1 MGLSRRRRRG
11 GRLRRPARRQQRL
24 RLGAQSRL
32 RPARLPRR
40 RPARARR
47 PVPPRRPQRQR
58 PLPPRHARRRS
69 ARPGLGPLSR
79 RASPIRTRAGAGG
92 MGRPHPPARRRDRAE
107 RARPPHRGGGAA
119 RVNLVETQRLF
130 WEALRGE
137 SRDVEACFLGTPDLG
152 AAERVRIYS
161 DMFVWRQVDAL
172 REDFPEVAARLGE
185 DGFFRL
191 ARAYV
196 LAHPSEHPDLGRVEW
211 ARSEVFLEAD
221 RAPLETLALDPDRFA
236 QARLRLIPALR
247 LSGNTAVWRA
257 GFEVFDVQLEAV
269 EAQALRLALEGE
281 PLGEICGA
289 FGEPAPAF
297 EAL

>member
-1 MGLSRRRRRG
+1 M
-11 GRLRRPARRQQRL
+11 
-24 RLGAQSRL
+24 
-32 RPARLPRR
+32 
-40 RPARARR
+40 
-47 PVPPRRPQRQR
+47 
-58 PLPPRHARRRS
+58 
-69 ARPGLGPLSR
+69 
-79 RASPIRTRAGAGG
+79 
-92 MGRPHPPARRRDRAE
+92 
-107 RARPPHRGGGAA
+107 
-119 RVNLVETQRLF
+119 NLVETQRLL

-152 AAERVRIYS
+152 AAE
-161 DMFVWRQVDAL
+161 L
-172 REDFPEVAARLGE
+172 CPEDLHDLAA
-185 DGFFRL
+185 
-191 ARAYV
+191 
-196 LAHPSEHPDLGRVEW
+196 VEW

-297 EAL
+297 EALQSWLAEGWIAAVEPV

>member
-1 MGLSRRRRRG
+1 
-11 GRLRRPARRQQRL
+11 
-24 RLGAQSRL
+24 
-32 RPARLPRR
+32 
-40 RPARARR
+40 
-47 PVPPRRPQRQR
+47 
-58 PLPPRHARRRS
+58 
-69 ARPGLGPLSR
+69 
-79 RASPIRTRAGAGG
+79 
-92 MGRPHPPARRRDRAE
+92 
-107 RARPPHRGGGAA
+107 
-119 RVNLVETQRLF
+119 VNLAETQKLF

-185 DGFFRL
+185 DRFFRL

-196 LAHPSEHPDLGRVEW
+196 LAHPSEHPDLGRLGRHFAAFCPEDLRDLAAVEW

-236 QARLRLIPALR
+236 QARLRLIAALR

-289 FGEPAPAF
+289 FGEPALAF
-297 EAL
+297 EALQSWLAEGWIAAVEPV